1 VVSSFITRGKLSD
14 SRHIELSEPVTGVGE
29 EVEVVIRPL
38 KPSSEQDV
46 FDVIALL
53 AAGSRTKNDIDR
65 QIHDERVS
73 WEDR

>member
-1 VVSSFITRGKLSD
+1 
-14 SRHIELSEPVTGVGE
+14 VGE

-38 KPSSEQDV
+38 KPSSEKDV

-53 AAGSRTKNDIDR
+53 AAGSRTKIDIDR
-65 QIHDERVS
+65 QILDERVS